1 MFYRKRIA
9 AAVSAA
15 VAATATIGAAPLSAQ
30 EQALEE
36 TIVTGTRIQRANLVS
51 SSPVTQLDSEQLVL
65 TGQVRIEDALASI
78 PAISLDQSSGQAIE
92 SSGIATLQLRN
103 LGPKRTL
110 VLMNGRRLPAGT
122 PSGGTG
128 ASAAR
133 RPSWR

>member
-1 MFYRKRIA
+1 MPLHFRGKQHMFYRKRIA

-78 PAISLDQSSGQAIE
+78 PAISLDQSSGQAIQ
-92 SSGIATLQLRN
+92 SSVIATL
-103 LGPKRTL
+103 
-110 VLMNGRRLPAGT
+110 
-122 PSGGTG
+122 
-128 ASAAR
+128 
-133 RPSWR
+133 